1 VTRRAPVFQLALEA
15 ALVLPVA
22 VARRVRQR
30 SPQAKQTAQV
40 VGLVARQKLKAKTK
54 DLNPSVVLEAVS
66 TEIKKIV
73 VPKPTVISPIADY
86 AEMSASQIVP
96 LLSGLTT
103 DDLLAIEQIETAG
116 RNRRTILAAIVH
128 VRV

>member
-1 VTRRAPVFQLALEA
+1 VTRRTPVFQLALEA

-22 VARRVRQR
+22 VARRVRR
-30 SPQAKQTAQV
+30 RTPQAKQTVQV
-40 VGLVARQKLKAKTK
+40 VGLVARQKLKAKAN
-54 DLNPSVVLEAVS
+54 DLKPSVVLEAVA
-66 TEIKKIV
+66 TEVKKIV
-73 VPKPTVISPIADY
+73 VPTPTIINPIDDY

-103 DDLLAIEQIETAG
+103 DDLLMIEQIETAG

>member
-1 VTRRAPVFQLALEA
+1 MTRRTPVFQLALEA
-15 ALVLPVA
+15 ALVIPVA
-22 VARRVRQR
+22 VARRVRR
-30 SPQAKQTAQV
+30 RTPQAKQTAQV
-40 VGLVARQKLKAKTK
+40 VGLVARQKLKAKAK
-54 DLNPSVVLEAVS
+54 DLKPSVVLEAVS

-73 VPKPTVISPIADY
+73 VPTPTVINPIDDY

-103 DDLLAIEQIETAG
+103 DDLLTIEQIETAG